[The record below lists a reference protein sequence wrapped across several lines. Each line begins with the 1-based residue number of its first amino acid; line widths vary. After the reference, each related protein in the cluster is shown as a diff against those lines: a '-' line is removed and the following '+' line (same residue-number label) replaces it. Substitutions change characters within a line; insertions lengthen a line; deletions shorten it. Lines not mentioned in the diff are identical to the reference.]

1 VVWSSE
7 ELRKEIKK
15 GKSKIMPTS
24 EEKLA
29 ALLKDLQEL
38 AVYLHGRGD
47 KTLALSRQFEE
58 HAQKDASN
66 REFDLNQS
74 RMLDYQHYIW
84 HEIGN
89 MVEKLV
95 KLHDK

>member
-1 VVWSSE
+1 MHS
-7 ELRKEIKK
+7 RFCHRQTRTKK
-15 GKSKIMPTS
+15 RDKRMLTS
-24 EEKLA
+24 EEKLGL
-29 ALLKDLQEL
+29 LLKDLQEL
-38 AVYLHGRGD
+38 ATYLHSRGD

-74 RMLDYQHYIW
+74 RMLDYQHNLW

-89 MVEKLV
+89 MVEKLI
-95 KLHDK
+95 KQHKQ